1 MGKKYLLLCNRHNS
15 IYGDN
20 WCLWWGNRESKSNYT
35 SDIRLAHR
43 FDEEEITKYA
53 ERGYDI
59 PVPIEVLG
67 ISEGYEPIETF
78 NKNFVS
84 MVEKGTLNKLMDLEL
99 RPLFQDDEE
108 IRCPNCSSNDYEEGC
123 DYMGNE
129 LLTCNSC
136 DYEFNSDD
144 CYSQF

>member
-1 MGKKYLLLCNRHNS
+1 MSKKYLLLCNRHNS
-15 IYGDN
+15 VFGEN

-43 FDEEEITKYA
+43 FDEKEIEKYA
-53 ERGYDI
+53 DRGHDI

-84 MVEKGTLNKLMDLEL
+84 MVEKGTINKLMGLEL
-99 RPLFQDDEE
+99 KPLFQEEE
-108 IRCPNCSSNDYEEGC
+108 IVCPSCGSVAEEIGYKEYRCIDCE
-123 DYMGNE
+123 
-129 LLTCNSC
+129 
-136 DYEFNSDD
+136 YEFGEED
-144 CYSQF
+144 

>member
-1 MGKKYLLLCNRHNS
+1 MSKKYLLLCNRHNS

-20 WCLWWGNRESKSNYT
+20 WCLWWGNRESKSSYT

-43 FDEEEITKYA
+43 FEEEEIEKYA
-53 ERGYDI
+53 DKGHDI

-67 ISEGYEPIETF
+67 ISEEYDPIETF

-84 MVEKGTLNKLMDLEL
+84 MVEKGTLNKLMNLEL
-99 RPLFQDDEE
+99 KPLFQDDE
-108 IRCPNCSSNDYEEGC
+108 IRCPNCSSNDYEEGF
-123 DYMGNE
+123 DYMGNK

-136 DYEFNSDD
+136 D
-144 CYSQF
+144 